1 MASPPPAAAGTSAA
15 PDVTPLTR
23 RPVVAE
29 EGGYH
34 YRWDVAVGDTPSD
47 LDWGDDI
54 VKENKKLSF
63 EKDVRVQ
70 EFDKR
75 QASDVVVH
83 MIRRDD
89 TKELAVLPER
99 PHEETLKRK
108 KRKKKKKKKRRRRRA
123 KYRFE
128 LGKPIKR
135 DDDDDDDAG
144 ESSTPPPPPAESIP
158 PLPPMGFPDGMI
170 MVTHERSS
178 SSSLDGPITERIRM
192 VGSPETF
199 NRLSSL
205 EPPNLQQLMTVGEG
219 AQPPGPSGPGSSGGT
234 PTEQFNVQAIP
245 SATGVVEMME
255 PGMTEQVVQAP
266 GGPQIKIRTKT
277 EIEMIQPEE
286 EPPPQPRHGIE
297 AITRQQIEEIPSPNG
312 GEPRYSTSQEN
323 IIRRIELPGVR
334 PGRRRSRRFYGANTR
349 GIDISPEARVIR
361 TTSRKVTGADGTPRI
376 DTKVA
381 ISPPRD
387 GYGAVAMQRAP
398 ELEAAGSSSSSDVQ
412 KEAEIL
418 NQLSMMVNSRTD
430 RELKRLKRRRRHRAR
445 RERRRRR
452 RDARQS
458 RRALKDWESTGDIPF
473 ERLQEQVSPAAL
485 TMVHSQ
491 LFNPAMQPR
500 NAGPAASVANALE
513 QCCKML
519 ENVADEFRMM
529 PQPALATSRS
539 ASPRASRR
547 RSRRKR
553 HGQRQGSCVST
564 ICSWL
569 GLNEGDAE
577 PKKRSGR
584 RKRRRRRASS
594 STTGWR
600 SSSTRGLSSTT
611 RRSSSGSTSGSSS
624 WTSGSWESTT
634 RGSASTRRRSSR
646 SSGTSRGSKEF
657 EFITHITT
665 VDPRKL
671 RAGKVYRMKGA
682 DDRSS
687 SDTVTARNSVSC
699 YQVTA
704 QQHRV
709 GDWDDAESRDAAQ
722 RLREMLVERGDEG
735 DYDDDFKRRHRRRKH
750 GRHKRRHRRDRSW
763 HSDGTYRCYRP
774 AHCVRSSQSCDRAPY
789 RFSRYT
795 AGYDDY
801 SQHPLSE
808 RVPSQARLAFGDA
821 GLYQQAAAPVVVPD
835 VQPLLAED
843 MLVAT
848 HNLSAPAIITTYATP
863 VVSASTKLV
872 TPVQRVLSATQ
883 IVDATPQYQAGAVT
897 PSSAVISQQSL
908 VSRATD
914 QTYISHVPSYQTYET
929 GAYIAPPTIPPPSVS
944 PLPQVAS
951 VRQTQVVIQQGTD
964 CDIPRVA
971 PVYEQEMF
979 LEEPALISYQT
990 PASCAPQEWA
1000 YEGDAVVAT
1009 TVEEYSSQLQDYAP
1023 VFVEQ
1028 PQPQFVSGVSTYQS
1042 STPVLV
1048 SPPQYIVYNN
1058 PCNYYGTM
1066 GSTAY
1071 PPTVAS
1077 PMMANTS
1084 PLLNPLSTYTASAPV
1099 LRHMSRTYTEEE
1111 YLTDSSTTD
1120 SYSDLGAQMALRGFG
1135 AMGRLAA
1142 PASYLAST
1150 TGTLVPSTFDSRRQV
1165 PIVPT
1170 RKPAYLDQRALMP
1183 RDPQA
1188 KSSKLALG
1196 QTCRTYDRWMADQAR
1211 CEVIR
1216 ENRKTGYQVHIIVAF
1231 LMLLATIIGALAI
1244 LSVYGRRR
1252 YMSMFLDSDEFNS
1265 TMNSPWY
1272 RYFLRSFNI
1281 KSNRSGAMQ
1290 EAFGLCRTPECGREG
1305 AYIAGALNWS
1315 VNPCSDFYSF
1325 ACSIPASSPDYHAA
1339 DTVIV
1344 DDIKNAVLKI
1354 LREERRF
1361 VDSPVSI
1368 ARRLWIECMN
1378 VSALRSLKIGP
1389 LQSALKVTGL
1399 HGWPYEADEDNT
1411 ISTVWNTSAKILRYF
1426 GIPTLLNVRL
1436 TKVSRTS
1443 DAVVVLDKSSAFGSL
1458 DDFSNNN
1465 SVSERSRI
1473 LHNLMRLVSPK
1484 APRGLAD
1491 EALEFVHY
1499 VLRLTESSSS
1509 KDSEEQVRSLG
1520 DLSLFQPFVL
1530 NALGDALDNI
1540 TGEPVL
1546 LLQSSEYINDLI
1558 EAIRVTP
1565 PHVTLNYLGYTLVDD
1580 IKPFVLPPSWDAPSR
1595 DKVCLEALDKALPR
1609 MVHYMAYTRF
1619 KTTLENVAIRNIIDD
1634 LKHELMTA
1642 IAKTTW
1648 LDVSTK
1654 SQLLK
1659 RLTETQIHA
1668 FFPHWMSNSQV
1679 AREFFA
1685 DLPEVT
1691 PGRALESYQAIR
1703 EHTFRTSMLDHF
1715 DKNDLWK
1722 GSVFDTDCSVDRE
1735 LNNAYFPVTL
1745 VNVTGRATQF
1755 FLLFQIPRIGSR
1767 LVRCLFLTLLEGSV
1781 YGGGSLRYEGGGA
1794 SWWSQTARQSY
1805 QARKHCFS
1813 SQRPEICDT
1822 VENTGDAVAR
1832 RRHQALLGE
1841 IAEAAAV
1848 APVLKL
1854 YRMYI
1859 MSRSR
1864 HRTDYRFQN
1873 AEGVSTNQL
1882 FYVYH
1887 ALNLCQPRTLLE
1899 RSSRDVAGMCNEPS
1913 RRRVNS
1919 ALMNDP
1925 EFEKVFGC
1933 SPGTSMNPATKCS
1946 FY

>member
-1 MASPPPAAAGTSAA
+1 
-15 PDVTPLTR
+15 
-23 RPVVAE
+23 
-29 EGGYH
+29 
-34 YRWDVAVGDTPSD
+34 
-47 LDWGDDI
+47 
-54 VKENKKLSF
+54 
-63 EKDVRVQ
+63 
-70 EFDKR
+70 
-75 QASDVVVH
+75 
-83 MIRRDD
+83 
-89 TKELAVLPER
+89 
-99 PHEETLKRK
+99 
-108 KRKKKKKKKRRRRRA
+108 
-123 KYRFE
+123 
-128 LGKPIKR
+128 
-135 DDDDDDDAG
+135 
-144 ESSTPPPPPAESIP
+144 
-158 PLPPMGFPDGMI
+158 
-170 MVTHERSS
+170 
-178 SSSLDGPITERIRM
+178 
-192 VGSPETF
+192 
-199 NRLSSL
+199 
-205 EPPNLQQLMTVGEG
+205 
-219 AQPPGPSGPGSSGGT
+219 
-234 PTEQFNVQAIP
+234 
-245 SATGVVEMME
+245 
-255 PGMTEQVVQAP
+255 
-266 GGPQIKIRTKT
+266 
-277 EIEMIQPEE
+277 
-286 EPPPQPRHGIE
+286 
-297 AITRQQIEEIPSPNG
+297 
-312 GEPRYSTSQEN
+312 
-323 IIRRIELPGVR
+323 
-334 PGRRRSRRFYGANTR
+334 
-349 GIDISPEARVIR
+349 
-361 TTSRKVTGADGTPRI
+361 
-376 DTKVA
+376 
-381 ISPPRD
+381 
-387 GYGAVAMQRAP
+387 
-398 ELEAAGSSSSSDVQ
+398 
-412 KEAEIL
+412 
-418 NQLSMMVNSRTD
+418 
-430 RELKRLKRRRRHRAR
+430 
-445 RERRRRR
+445 
-452 RDARQS
+452 
-458 RRALKDWESTGDIPF
+458 
-473 ERLQEQVSPAAL
+473 
-485 TMVHSQ
+485 
-491 LFNPAMQPR
+491 
-500 NAGPAASVANALE
+500 
-513 QCCKML
+513 
-519 ENVADEFRMM
+519 
-529 PQPALATSRS
+529 
-539 ASPRASRR
+539 
-547 RSRRKR
+547 
-553 HGQRQGSCVST
+553 
-564 ICSWL
+564 
-569 GLNEGDAE
+569 
-577 PKKRSGR
+577 
-584 RKRRRRRASS
+584 
-594 STTGWR
+594 
-600 SSSTRGLSSTT
+600 
-611 RRSSSGSTSGSSS
+611 
-624 WTSGSWESTT
+624 
-634 RGSASTRRRSSR
+634 
-646 SSGTSRGSKEF
+646 
-657 EFITHITT
+657 
-665 VDPRKL
+665 
-671 RAGKVYRMKGA
+671 MKGA

-687 SDTVTARNSVSC
+687 SDTVTTRNSVSC
-699 YQVTA
+699 YQVTT

-709 GDWDDAESRDAAQ
+709 GDWDDAESREGAQ

-735 DYDDDFKRRHRRRKH
+735 DYDDEGVHKGRHRGRKH
-750 GRHKRRHRRDRSW
+750 GRHKRRHRKDRSW
-763 HSDGTYRCYRP
+763 HSDGTYRRYYP
-774 AHCVRSSQSCDRAPY
+774 TYYARSSQSYDRVPY

-821 GLYQQAAAPVVVPD
+821 GLYQQAAAPVVVPE

-843 MLVAT
+843 MMVAT
-848 HNLSAPAIITTYATP
+848 HRMSAPAIVPTYVTP
-863 VVSASTKLV
+863 VVSTSTEVV
-872 TPVQRVLSATQ
+872 TPVQRVLSATR
-883 IVDATPQYQAGAVT
+883 IVDTTPQCQAGLVT
-897 PSSAVISQQSL
+897 PCSAVMSQQSL

-914 QTYISHVPSYQTYET
+914 QTYISHVPSYQTYQT
-929 GAYIAPPTIPPPSVS
+929 DAYVALPTVSPPSVA
-944 PLPQVAS
+944 PLPQTAS
-951 VRQTQVVIQQGTD
+951 VRQTQVVIQQGPD
-964 CDIPRVA
+964 YDMPPAA
-971 PVYEQEMF
+971 PVYEQEML
-979 LEEPALISYQT
+979 LEEPALVSYQT
-990 PASCAPQEWA
+990 PVTYAPQEWA
-1000 YEGDAVVAT
+1000 YEGDAAFGAMAAT
-1009 TVEEYSSQLQDYAP
+1009 TTTIEEYSSQLHDHTQQP

-1042 STPVLV
+1042 ATPVLA

-1066 GSTAY
+1066 GSAAY
-1071 PPTVAS
+1071 QPAVAS
-1077 PMMANTS
+1077 AMVSNAS

-1120 SYSDLGAQMALRGFG
+1120 SYSDLGAQMARGGFG
-1135 AMGRLAA
+1135 GGATGRPA
-1142 PASYLAST
+1142 PPSSYLAST
-1150 TGTLVPSTFDSRRQV
+1150 TFVPSTFDSSRQV
-1165 PIVPT
+1165 PIIPT
-1170 RKPAYLDQRALMP
+1170 RKPAYLDQRALTP

-1252 YMSMFLDSDEFNS
+1252 YMSMFVDSDEFNS

-1281 KSNRSGAMQ
+1281 KSNGSGATQ

-1315 VNPCSDFYSF
+1315 VNPCGDFYSF
-1325 ACSIPASSPDYHAA
+1325 ACSIPTSSPDYRAA
-1339 DTVIV
+1339 DSMIV
-1344 DDIKNAVLKI
+1344 DDIKNAILKI

-1361 VDSPVSI
+1361 VDSPVST

-1389 LQSALKVTGL
+1389 LQSALNATGL
-1399 HGWPYEADEDNT
+1399 RGWPYEADEENT

-1426 GIPTLLNVRL
+1426 GIPTLLKVHL
-1436 TKVSRTS
+1436 TKVARTS
-1443 DAVVVLDKSSAFGSL
+1443 DAVVVLDKSSAFGTL
-1458 DDFSNNN
+1458 DDFNNN
-1465 SVSERSRI
+1465 DSISERSRV
-1473 LHNLMRLVSPK
+1473 LHDLMRLVSPR

-1546 LLQSSEYINDLI
+1546 LLQSSDYINDLI

-1565 PHVTLNYLGYTLVDD
+1565 PHVTLNYLGYILVDH
-1580 IKPFVLPPSWDAPSR
+1580 IKPFVLPALWDTPNR

-1668 FFPHWMSNSQV
+1668 FFPHWMSNTQV

-1703 EHTFRTSMLDHF
+1703 EHLFRASLLDHF

-1722 GSVFDTDCSVDRE
+1722 GSVFDTDCSVDHE
-1735 LNNAYFPVTL
+1735 LSNVYFPVTL

-1767 LVRCLFLTLLEGSV
+1767 LVRCLFLTLLQGSV
-1781 YGGGSLRYEGGGA
+1781 NGGGSLRSEGGAA

-1822 VENTGDAVAR
+1822 AENTGDAVAR
-1832 RRHQALLGE
+1832 RRQQALLRE

-1887 ALNLCQPRTLLE
+1887 ALNLCQPRALLE
-1899 RSSRDVAGMCNEPS
+1899 RRSSTAASVAGICNDPS

-1933 SPGTSMNPATKCS
+1933 SPGTNMNPATKCS